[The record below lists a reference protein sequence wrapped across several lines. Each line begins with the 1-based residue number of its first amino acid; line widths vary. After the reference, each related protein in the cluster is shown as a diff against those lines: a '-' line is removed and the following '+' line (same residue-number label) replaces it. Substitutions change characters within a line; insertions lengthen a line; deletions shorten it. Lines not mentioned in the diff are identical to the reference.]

1 MSCCKKL
8 FVPDYLESLL
18 SSYVA
23 SLQCFWRPI
32 FFFGMADFHDDAG
45 ISERFFQGCIFFVS
59 PVPIVVAMHW
69 WAQVCNVFVPVYV
82 V

>member
-23 SLQCFWRPI
+23 SLQCFWCPI
-32 FFFGMADFHDDAG
+32 FLFGMVDFHDDAG
-45 ISERFFQGCIFFVS
+45 ISEWFLPGCFFFVYL
-59 PVPIVVAMHW
+59 VPIVVAMHW
-69 WAQVCNVFVPVYV
+69 WARVRNGFVPVYV